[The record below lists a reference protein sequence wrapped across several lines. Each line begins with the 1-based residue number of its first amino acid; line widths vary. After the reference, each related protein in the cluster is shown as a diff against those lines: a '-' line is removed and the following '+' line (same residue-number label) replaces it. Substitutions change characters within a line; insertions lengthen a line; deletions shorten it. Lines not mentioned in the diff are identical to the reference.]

1 MTNPD
6 ERFSLFQERMQ
17 EAGLP
22 ELFVAIFSYYY
33 HQLIEGQTGLISEIE
48 IEPVESLTYMADLPK
63 HLIAAGKEA
72 LPHTALVKLN
82 GGLGTSMGLQ
92 KAKSL
97 LVVKDGYTF
106 LDIIAH
112 QSIHAQ
118 VPLLLMNSFVTEED
132 SREALSNYPAPV
144 TDIPQ
149 TFLQHM
155 EPKIRQDD
163 FLPVEWPQ
171 DPELTWCPPGHGDIY
186 TALITQDVLE
196 KLLNAGYKYAF
207 VSNADNLGATLDLA
221 LLGHFSKK
229 ELPFMMEVARRTPID
244 RKGGHLARRK
254 HDGRLILRE
263 LAQCPVD
270 QVDAFQDIALYRYFN
285 TNNLWINLMALDKA
299 LRAHDYNLKLPMIR
313 NSKTVDPRDPDST
326 PVYQLETAMGSAI
339 EVFESAEAIVVPRSR
354 FVPVKKTDDLLIVRS
369 DVYELQNDYSITM
382 NTDRN
387 GRSPLVD
394 LDPVYYRII
403 TQFDER
409 FSKGVP
415 SMIACR
421 SLSITGDYSFGQDV
435 VLQGDIKLV
444 NKSEDQRLIADGSV
458 LSD

>member
-1 MTNPD
+1 
-6 ERFSLFQERMQ
+6 
-17 EAGLP
+17 
-22 ELFVAIFSYYY
+22 
-33 HQLIEGQTGLISEIE
+33 
-48 IEPVESLTYMADLPK
+48 
-63 HLIAAGKEA
+63 
-72 LPHTALVKLN
+72 
-82 GGLGTSMGLQ
+82 
-92 KAKSL
+92 
-97 LVVKDGYTF
+97 
-106 LDIIAH
+106 
-112 QSIHAQ
+112 
-118 VPLLLMNSFVTEED
+118 
-132 SREALSNYPAPV
+132 
-144 TDIPQ
+144 
-149 TFLQHM
+149 
-155 EPKIRQDD
+155 
-163 FLPVEWPQ
+163 
-171 DPELTWCPPGHGDIY
+171 
-186 TALITQDVLE
+186 LITQDVLE

-254 HDGRLILRE
+254 QDGRLILRE

-339 EVFESAEAIVVPRSR
+339 EVFEGAEAIVVPRSR

-382 NTDRN
+382 NPDRN

-458 LSD
+458 LSA